1 MKKSIKVTGFLLLLI
16 FVLWRCSSPRSG
28 NIANQNSLPT
38 DVLPSCTVSQDSFNT
53 WFASGKATENGL
65 VTAAN
70 SVAFPHNNN
79 CDFYQWSERMFLWT
93 TSPEP
98 AGGSVLESPLF
109 YDVTADSAG
118 NRKLIPHSSGVPL
131 RMSGHITKNGPN
143 NLPVIT
149 DKTGRLL
156 EIENP
161 GPETNARTFV
171 KNTLGQTA
179 EVAQIKANAQ
189 GKLQFLDRKGNQ
201 IANPKAIISHKNQQD
216 FVRRFRVGNKFV
228 FLDAK
233 GNTIQSEAG
242 QATDDVLMSQHG
254 SLVYYITMVNDVYA
268 YYMLAAKQG
277 KMDISHFPTTAG
289 ARDSICA
296 FAKSKG
302 VYLPDSNALAIEIKA
317 SWVEA
322 STLPN
327 PSSFYT
333 IKATIPTY
341 DTTNS
346 LQWTPKGE
354 KTVLMAMVGIH
365 IVGSV
370 AGHPEM
376 IWSTF
381 EHKGNTPNASYDYL
395 NASHQLAEVKA
406 DTGGGWTFN
415 RNAIDTPT
423 NIAHMVDTAHGT
435 ASDTIYAISGHT
447 ISASNTLRLFAW
459 GSAKGQVT
467 NPEDKSSAASNSE
480 VISINNSIQNLL
492 VGNDKRKNYLFIGAT
507 WTNKGAAPN
516 GKSYSLTNQE
526 DGAAIG
532 TNILANSTMETYFQ
546 LPTKSCFTCH
556 SQHDTPTL
564 SPNKISHIF
573 AELQPFIYNNNL
585 KKNKKT
591 SK

>member
-28 NIANQNSLPT
+28 NIANQNSLPA

-79 CDFYQWSERMFLWT
+79 CDFYQWSERMFLWA

-161 GPETNARTFV
+161 GPETNGRAFV

-216 FVRRFRVGNKFV
+216 FVRRFRVGNKFI

-233 GNTIQSEAG
+233 GTIIQSEAG

-268 YYMLAAKQG
+268 YYMTGSKARQNG
-277 KMDISHFPTTAG
+277 HYTFPDNG
-289 ARDSICA
+289 RRQRQ
-296 FAKSKG
+296 
-302 VYLPDSNALAIEIKA
+302 YLC
-317 SWVEA
+317 
-322 STLPN
+322 
-327 PSSFYT
+327 FC
-333 IKATIPTY
+333 
-341 DTTNS
+341 
-346 LQWTPKGE
+346 Q
-354 KTVLMAMVGIH
+354 
-365 IVGSV
+365 
-370 AGHPEM
+370 
-376 IWSTF
+376 
-381 EHKGNTPNASYDYL
+381 
-395 NASHQLAEVKA
+395 VK
-406 DTGGGWTFN
+406 
-415 RNAIDTPT
+415 RC
-423 NIAHMVDTAHGT
+423 
-435 ASDTIYAISGHT
+435 
-447 ISASNTLRLFAW
+447 ISA
-459 GSAKGQVT
+459 
-467 NPEDKSSAASNSE
+467 
-480 VISINNSIQNLL
+480 
-492 VGNDKRKNYLFIGAT
+492 
-507 WTNKGAAPN
+507 
-516 GKSYSLTNQE
+516 
-526 DGAAIG
+526 
-532 TNILANSTMETYFQ
+532 
-546 LPTKSCFTCH
+546 
-556 SQHDTPTL
+556 
-564 SPNKISHIF
+564 
-573 AELQPFIYNNNL
+573 
-585 KKNKKT
+585 
-591 SK
+591 